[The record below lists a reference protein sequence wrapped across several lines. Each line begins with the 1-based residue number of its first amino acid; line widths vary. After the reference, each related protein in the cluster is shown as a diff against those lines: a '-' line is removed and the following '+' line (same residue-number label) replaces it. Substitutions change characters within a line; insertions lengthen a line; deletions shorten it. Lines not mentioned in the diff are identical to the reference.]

1 MIVPFCLDSD
11 SFVAFGD
18 RVETIHGWQSASR
31 NSEMLSAAYPIEQFL
46 PSKPLHQKEHLTTI
60 ELFTELLKL
69 RCGAS
74 EKAFSECS
82 HFFAQYL
89 KAHNFILKPL
99 DMVGDSE
106 GGLTFAWKDN
116 NRYCE
121 ILFPETEAPY
131 LYYSSGSTYGAQE
144 PLTVNVLAVRLEWLV
159 GSGD

>member
-1 MIVPFCLDSD
+1 MIVPFCLYSD
-11 SFVAFGD
+11 SVVAFEN
-18 RVETIHGWQSASR
+18 RVETIQSWQSGSR
-31 NSEMLSAAYPIEQFL
+31 NSEMLSAAYPLDQFL
-46 PSKPLHQKEHLTTI
+46 PGKPLQLKEHLTTI
-60 ELFTELLKL
+60 ELFTELHKL
-69 RCGAS
+69 RCEAS
-74 EKAFSECS
+74 EKAFSECF

-89 KAHNFILKPL
+89 KAHDFILKPL

-131 LYYSSGSTYGAQE
+131 LYYSSGSTYGVQE
-144 PLTVNVLAVRLEWLV
+144 PLTVDVLAVRLEWLV